1 MSCKKGGLVSICH
14 NDIRDLTANILREL
28 WNDVEVEAKLIPLT
42 VEELQYRSVITADEV
57 RLDIFRY
64 KGFQPKR

>member
-28 WNDVEVEAKLIPLT
+28 CNDVEEEAKLIPLT
-42 VEELQYRSVITADEV
+42 VEELQHRSVITADEV

>member
-28 WNDVEVEAKLIPLT
+28 CNNVEVEAKLIPLT
-42 VEELQYRSVITADEV
+42 VEELQYRSGITADEV

>member
-28 WNDVEVEAKLIPLT
+28 CNDVEVEAKLIPLT